1 MKLMNN
7 VKKMIL
13 IFMVGYMLM
22 VGTGCAPTL
31 VASSYPQ
38 IQAADNSYYNVRFEP
53 LKDGFNFFAGFR
65 LEVSN
70 KTRKDL
76 EIDWNKTRYLYNG
89 RDGGVFVF
97 RGIRP
102 EDIKNSTIP
111 PDVIPA
117 GQSFSKRISPYRL
130 LARAPLARNDKN
142 AGEISSGPIPDG
154 ENGIVLFV
162 RQNGNTIQEKLTVNI
177 TETAVQ

>member
-1 MKLMNN
+1 MNA
-7 VKKMIL
+7 VKKMVS
-13 IFMVGYMLM
+13 IFMVAYMLM
-22 VGTGCAPTL
+22 VGTSCAPTL
-31 VASSYPQ
+31 VASSTPQ
-38 IQAADNSYYNVRFEP
+38 IQAADNSYYSVKFEP
-53 LKDGFNFFAGFR
+53 LKDGYNFFAGFR
-65 LEVSN
+65 LEVAN

-89 RDGGVFVF
+89 RNEGVFVF
-97 RGIRP
+97 MGIRP

-111 PDVIPA
+111 PDIIPA

-142 AGEISSGPIPDG
+142 AGEISSGPIPNG

-162 RQNGNTIQEKLTVNI
+162 RQNGDTIQEKLTVKI